1 MKPIISFLAA
11 LCLFLNANA
20 QEKPIHTNTG
30 QTLQGIRI
38 GQTVPDVLVTGV
50 SGLSLKDKPV
60 TQFQLSQLRG
70 KLVILDFW
78 ATWCSPCR
86 NMVPVIDSL
95 QKTFGEKV
103 LFLSVTYQ
111 NAATVAPVLAQLQ
124 KIKPFQLPEVTADTT
139 LHNLFPHRSLPHFVW
154 ISGDGIVQAITEE
167 KEVTA
172 QNIQKM
178 LSGTANAL
186 VTKHDSVTP
195 YDPSQPLLIAGNGG
209 SSTGLVYHS
218 LLSTYKPGL
227 ASGIAVSAF
236 DKENG
241 QHFTARNVPFPWLCR
256 LAFGEQG
263 RVFPGAR
270 TRVLSKDSSRMDTRL
285 TGQAF
290 SGWLAAGNGWC
301 YELVL
306 PPTLATSAYPFMQA
320 DLLRLFPLYTVSVER
335 RDMNCLAL
343 VLTGKNDKLKSAGG
357 ETTVT
362 IDPYKAELRNAPL
375 SQLMMRLERQYL
387 QNSTLPVVD
396 ATGYTGRIDLDIE
409 AKLYDVPDLNR
420 ALAPYGLTFI
430 QKMVEVEVLVI
441 RDAPAN
447 TTTIKPNPKS

>member
-124 KIKPFQLPEVTADTT
+124 KVKPFQLPEVTADTT

-167 KEVTA
+167 KEVTGE
-172 QNIQKM
+172 NIRK
-178 LSGTANAL
+178 LLVSNTANDGLEEKQDIRTEYNAEA
-186 VTKHDSVTP
+186 
-195 YDPSQPLLIAGNGG
+195 PLFLAGNGG
-209 SSTGLVYHS
+209 NGSNVVFHS
-218 LLSTYKPGL
+218 MLSGYIPGIG
-227 ASGIAVSAF
+227 SGTRRTLP
-236 DKENG
+236 DPLNG
-241 QHFTARNVPFPWLCR
+241 QLFTARNSTLPWLCR
-256 LAFGEQG
+256 MAYGDHGWFQNAQVRIL
-263 RVFPGAR
+263 
-270 TRVLSKDSSRMDTRL
+270 TRDSLQMTSRLR
-285 TGQAF
+285 GQEAEK
-290 SGWLAAGNGWC
+290 WLADGHGYC
-301 YELVL
+301 YELLV
-306 PPTLATSAYPFMQA
+306 PPSAADRAYSLMQE
-320 DLLRLFPLYTVSVER
+320 DLRRYFSRYQITVEKQVTR
-335 RDMNCLAL
+335 CLAL
-343 VLTGKNDKLKSAGG
+343 VRLSKTDKLRSAGG
-357 ETTVT
+357 EWQTEVT
-362 IDPYKAELRNAPL
+362 PFGAHLRNSTLA
-375 SQLMMRLERQYL
+375 QLLMRLRVQYL
-387 QNSTLPVVD
+387 QSYKLPVVD
-396 ATGYTGRIDLDIE
+396 ATGYTEPVDLDLE
-409 AKLYDVPDLNR
+409 AKTYDVAELNA
-420 ALAPYGLTFI
+420 ALAKYDLAFREQEAPAELLT
-430 QKMVEVEVLVI
+430 I
-441 RDAPAN
+441 RDIQPD
-447 TTTIKPNPKS
+447 TSKP